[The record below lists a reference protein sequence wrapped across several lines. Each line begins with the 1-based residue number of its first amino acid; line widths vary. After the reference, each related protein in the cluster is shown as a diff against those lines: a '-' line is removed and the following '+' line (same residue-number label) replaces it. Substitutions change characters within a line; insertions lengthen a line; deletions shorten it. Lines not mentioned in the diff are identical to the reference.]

1 VRALRPS
8 GRFPLIVATLASIAT
23 LAWLAWRWTD
33 TRPDAAHRSAA
44 RDADAMQTGTV
55 PPVAAGARP
64 ARRELV
70 VARAEGPAEARRRP
84 ADSARP
90 ADHLARAASTARDD
104 RPGPGAG
111 GSVVAIDPETGQLGA
126 PSPEQ
131 LRALREA
138 GHDLAVSRTDEGL
151 RETVLAN
158 GTVIIDLDGRFED
171 YLVARVDR
179 TGRLVHGCVHGV
191 QGLAHALRDTTTAPA
206 LEVE

>member
-1 VRALRPS
+1 MRALRPS
-8 GRFPLIVATLASIAT
+8 GRFPLIVALLASIVT
-23 LAWLAWRWTD
+23 LAWLAWRWTEP
-33 TRPDAAHRSAA
+33 RPEAAHRSAA
-44 RDADAMQTGTV
+44 PAADAVQTGT
-55 PPVAAGARP
+55 PPPDAPGAGPRP
-64 ARRELV
+64 RGLATRQTV
-70 VARAEGPAEARRRP
+70 DPGEARRP
-84 ADSARP
+84 ADSTRP
-90 ADHLARAASTARDD
+90 DDRLVHTAAAPDD

-111 GSVVAIDPETGQLGA
+111 GSIVAIDPETGQLGA

-131 LRALREA
+131 MRALRQT
-138 GHDLAVSRTDEGL
+138 GGDLAVSRTDEGL

-158 GTVIIDLDGRFED
+158 GTVIVDLDGRFED